1 MPDFAKWFFVRY
13 AQIYEAYVER
23 TLIKFVYSWRKNS
36 CKSGCK
42 GDSESTLRNKGGI
55 FFMKKIDGGVTAA
68 KGFMATST
76 AAEIKYKGR
85 DDMALVYSV
94 VPAKVAG
101 VFTKNVVK
109 AAPVQWDRDIVK
121 KEEFA
126 QAVVLNSG
134 IANACTSKE
143 GLSINEQMAQA
154 VATALDLP
162 LRSVLTASTGVIGMQ
177 IPIERA
183 VNGIRTMSKQLNEDL
198 EAGNAAAK
206 AIMTTD
212 TISKE
217 CAVQFEID
225 GKTITIGG
233 MSKGS
238 GMIHPD
244 MATMLCV
251 ITTDLAISKELLQE
265 AVRTDVVSSFNM
277 ISVDRDTSTNDS
289 MIVLANGKAENPEIT
304 KKDENYKT
312 FCDALAAVTH
322 TLAKMMAGDGEGA
335 TKLFETIVMNAK
347 TKQDAITLSKSVIT
361 SNLVKTAVYGS
372 DANWGRI
379 ICALGYSGVEF
390 NPEIVDL
397 YIESN
402 GQRIKLFENGMATNY
417 SEEEATKILSA
428 EHVTAIADM
437 KQGTE
442 TATAWGC
449 DLTYDYVKINGD
461 YRS

>member
-1 MPDFAKWFFVRY
+1 
-13 AQIYEAYVER
+13 
-23 TLIKFVYSWRKNS
+23 
-36 CKSGCK
+36 
-42 GDSESTLRNKGGI
+42 
-55 FFMKKIDGGVTAA
+55 MKKINGGVTAA
-68 KGFMATST
+68 MGFEATAT

-85 DDMALVYSV
+85 NDMALVYST

-109 AAPVQWDRDIVK
+109 AAPVKWDIDIVK
-121 KEEFA
+121 NEEFA

-134 IANACTSKE
+134 IANACTSKIGE
-143 GLSINEQMAQA
+143 EINQEMAKA
-154 VATALDLP
+154 VSENLQIP

-177 IPIERA
+177 IPVERA
-183 VNGIRTMSKQLNEDL
+183 KKGIAAMAKNLDSSV
-198 EAGNAAAK
+198 EAGHNAAC

-212 TISKE
+212 TVSKE
-217 CAVQFEID
+217 CAVQFTID
-225 GKTITIGG
+225 DKVVTIGG

-251 ITTDLAISKELLQE
+251 ITTDIAISKDLLQE
-265 AVRTDVVSSFNM
+265 AVKNDVQDSFNM

-289 MIVLANGKAENPEIT
+289 MIVLANGKAENKEIT
-304 KKDENYKT
+304 TKDANYDS
-312 FCDALAAVTH
+312 FCKALAIVTH
-322 TLAKMMAGDGEGA
+322 TLAKMMASDGEGA
-335 TKLFETIVMNAK
+335 TKLFEAKVIHAK
-347 TKQDAITLSKSVIT
+347 TKNDAIVLSKSVIT

-379 ICALGYSGVEF
+379 ICALGYAGVEF
-390 NPEIVDL
+390 DPDIVDL

-402 GQRIKLFENGMATNY
+402 GTRIKLFENGIATDY
-417 SEEEATKILSA
+417 SEEEATKVLSA
-428 EHVTAIADM
+428 EEVTAIADM
-437 KQGTE
+437 KLGTE
-442 TATAWGC
+442 SATAWGC

>member
-1 MPDFAKWFFVRY
+1 
-13 AQIYEAYVER
+13 
-23 TLIKFVYSWRKNS
+23 
-36 CKSGCK
+36 
-42 GDSESTLRNKGGI
+42 
-55 FFMKKIDGGVTAA
+55 MKKINGGVTAA
-68 KGFMATST
+68 MGFEATAT

-85 DDMALVYSV
+85 NDMALVYST

-109 AAPVQWDRDIVK
+109 AAPVKWDIDIVK
-121 KEEFA
+121 NEEFA

-134 IANACTSKE
+134 IANACTSKIGE
-143 GLSINEQMAQA
+143 EINQEMAKA
-154 VATALDLP
+154 VSENLQIP

-177 IPIERA
+177 IPVERA
-183 VNGIRTMSKQLNEDL
+183 KKGIAAMAKKLDSSE
-198 EAGNAAAK
+198 EAGHNAAC

-212 TISKE
+212 TVSKE
-217 CAVQFEID
+217 CAVQFTID
-225 GKTITIGG
+225 DKVVTIGG

-251 ITTDLAISKELLQE
+251 ITTDIAISKDLLQE
-265 AVRTDVVSSFNM
+265 AVKNDVQDSFNM

-289 MIVLANGKAENPEIT
+289 MIVLANGKAENKEIT
-304 KKDENYKT
+304 TKDANYDS
-312 FCDALAAVTH
+312 FCKALAIVTH
-322 TLAKMMAGDGEGA
+322 TLAKMMASDGEGA
-335 TKLFETIVMNAK
+335 TKLFEAKVIHAK
-347 TKQDAITLSKSVIT
+347 TKNDAIVLSKSVIT

-379 ICALGYSGVEF
+379 ICALGYAGVEF
-390 NPEIVDL
+390 DPDIVDL

-402 GQRIKLFENGMATNY
+402 GTRIKLFENGIATDY
-417 SEEEATKILSA
+417 SEEEATKVLSA
-428 EHVTAIADM
+428 EEVTAIADM
-437 KQGTE
+437 KLGTE
-442 TATAWGC
+442 SATAWGC

>member
-1 MPDFAKWFFVRY
+1 M
-13 AQIYEAYVER
+13 E
-23 TLIKFVYSWRKNS
+23 
-36 CKSGCK
+36 
-42 GDSESTLRNKGGI
+42 
-55 FFMKKIDGGVTAA
+55 KINGGVTAA
-68 KGFMATST
+68 KGFKATST

-85 DDMALVYSV
+85 TDMALVYSI

-101 VFTKNVVK
+101 TFTKNVVK
-109 AAPVQWDRDIVK
+109 AAPVQWDQDIVK
-121 KEEFA
+121 KEEVA

-134 IANACTSKE
+134 IANACTSKA
-143 GLSINEQMAQA
+143 GLEANQAMAQA
-154 VATALDLP
+154 VADALNIP
-162 LRSVLTASTGVIGMQ
+162 LRSVLTASTGVIGMLL
-177 IPIERA
+177 PVERA
-183 VNGIRTMSKQLNEDL
+183 VNGIKEMSGTLSDSL
-198 EAGNAAAK
+198 EAGSKAAK

-217 CAVQFEID
+217 CAVQFTLD
-225 GKTITIGG
+225 GKCCTIGG

-244 MATMLCV
+244 MATMLSV
-251 ITTDLAISKELLQE
+251 ITTDAAISKELLQE
-265 AVRTDVVSSFNM
+265 AVSNDVKSSFNM

-289 MIVLANGKAENPEIT
+289 LIVLANGKAENQEIT
-304 KKDENYKT
+304 AKNEDYET
-312 FCDALAAVTH
+312 FCEALALVTR

-335 TKLFETIVMNAK
+335 TKLFETTIINAK
-347 TKQDAITLSKSVIT
+347 TKDDAIVLAKSVIT

-379 ICALGYSGVEF
+379 ICALGYSGVIF
-390 NPEIVDL
+390 DPEIVDL
-397 YIESN
+397 YIESE
-402 GQRIKLFENGMATNY
+402 GTRLKLMENGMATDY

-428 EHVTAIADM
+428 SHVTAIADM
-437 KQGTE
+437 KNGTE